1 MKQILEI
8 GKDSLRLGG
17 KPFFL
22 VSGSLHYFRILPYD
36 WKRRL
41 ELAKDFGL
49 TAIQTYVPWNAHE
62 PQPGE
67 FDFSG
72 RLDLAAYL
80 EAANNVGLKVLLRPS
95 PYICSEWDFGG
106 LPWWLLRDHP
116 RIALRRTDPDFLAAL
131 RSYYRRL
138 CQEFVPYLSTNGGPI
153 IMVAVEN
160 EYGSYGNDREYLQL
174 NAEILR
180 ENGVDVPFYTADGY
194 SDRHLKY
201 GNLPE
206 FWAGVDYRIESADA
220 IAALRKYQPN
230 RPPLL
235 CEYWSGRAIHWEE
248 EFHYREIPPIAA
260 AFREALDLGG
270 MLNFY
275 MFGGGTNFGL
285 MNGAN
290 IHTRPGT
297 NDEYF
302 NPITTSYDVDALL
315 SENGTPTAK
324 YYACRRELDAF
335 LGKPVRPDND
345 LPIPK
350 TQSVPEICLDSCAS
364 MWENLDALT
373 SRTETAARPLTMEEM
388 GQGYG
393 LILYSA
399 ELPSGKEIDEQLFLD
414 GLHDR
419 AMVYLNGQYLGTLYR
434 NQKPSDDVIPAPL
447 PREPFLPIRVPS
459 SGGRLDILVENMGRV
474 CYGMHLGEEKGI
486 TGPVRLGQNCLSHF
500 TIRSLPMDRLS
511 GIRWGKQ
518 LSAPNQPYIF
528 RGSFDAQAGI
538 DAWLHTEGWGKG
550 IAWVNGF
557 CLGRYWET
565 GPQMA
570 LYLPGDLLREKDNVL
585 EVFEFHHPSKDLTI
599 ELIDHPILDA
609 PIRSVG
615 MDF

>member
-17 KPFFL
+17 EPFLL
-22 VSGSLHYFRILPYD
+22 VSGSLHYFRILPGD

-41 ELAKDFGL
+41 KLAKDFGL

-62 PQPGE
+62 PRPGE

-72 RLDLAAYL
+72 MLDLAGYL
-80 EAANNVGLKVLLRPS
+80 KAADEVGLKVLLRPS

-131 RSYYRRL
+131 KAYYQRL
-138 CQEFVPYLSTNGGPI
+138 CREFVPYLSTNGGPV

-160 EYGSYGNDREYLQL
+160 EYGSYGNDRDYLRF
-174 NAEILR
+174 NADLLR
-180 ENGVDVPFYTADGY
+180 ENGVDVPLYTADGY

-206 FWAGVDYRIESADA
+206 FWAGVDYRIESAEA
-220 IAALRKYQPN
+220 IAALRRYQPG

-248 EFHYREIPPIAA
+248 EFHYRDVPPIAA

-297 NDEYF
+297 NDEYY

-324 YYACRRELDAF
+324 YYACRRELDDF

-345 LPIPK
+345 EP
-350 TQSVPEICLDSCAS
+350 VPETQFVAGIRLTRCAS
-364 MWENLDALT
+364 LAENLDVLT
-373 SRTETAARPLTMEEM
+373 AGIRKAARPLTMEEM

-393 LILYSA
+393 FLLYSA
-399 ELPSGKEIDEQLFLD
+399 ELPAGREIDEQLFLD

-419 AMVYLNGQYLGTLYR
+419 AQVYLDGEYIGTLYR
-434 NQKPSDDVIPAPL
+434 NQGPSDAEIPGPL
-447 PREPFLPIRVPS
+447 PKEPFLPVRVPAA
-459 SGGRLDILVENMGRV
+459 GGRLDILVENMGRV
-474 CYGMHLGEEKGI
+474 CYGMRLGEEKGI
-486 TGPVRLGQNCLSHF
+486 TGPVRLGQNCLSRF
-500 TIRSLPMDRLS
+500 TIRSLPLENLDK
-511 GIRWGKQ
+511 IRWTGTEPVRNHPGFWQGTFHAK
-518 LSAPNQPYIF
+518 
-528 RGSFDAQAGI
+528 AGV
-538 DAWLHTEGWGKG
+538 DTWLHTVGWGKG
-550 IAWVNGF
+550 IAWINGF

-570 LYLPGDLLREKDNVL
+570 LYLPGALLKDTGNVL
-585 EVFEFHHPSKDLTI
+585 ELFELHHPSEGRTI
-599 ELIDHPILDA
+599 ELIDHPVLDGA
-609 PIRSVG
+609 LQPSRA
-615 MDF
+615 